1 VVLTLAVVP
10 AVYTLVARNTRS
22 PQTIA
27 RLIARLRSTSG
38 EPQAP
43 AEAAPGAAGQG

>member
-22 PQTIA
+22 PMYISQ
-27 RLIARLRSTSG
+27 RLEALRAVLAGRNTT
-38 EPQAP
+38 AD
-43 AEAAPGAAGQG
+43 EA